1 MNEQLKLKINSIIM
15 ILKTFAENKEVEK
28 EKRLG
33 QELDE
38 IFSHLKVNMRKEVEE
53 IRKYRNEGIME
64 ISLRWN

>member
-1 MNEQLKLKINSIIM
+1 MI

-38 IFSHLKVNMRKEVEE
+38 IFSHLKVNLRKEVEE